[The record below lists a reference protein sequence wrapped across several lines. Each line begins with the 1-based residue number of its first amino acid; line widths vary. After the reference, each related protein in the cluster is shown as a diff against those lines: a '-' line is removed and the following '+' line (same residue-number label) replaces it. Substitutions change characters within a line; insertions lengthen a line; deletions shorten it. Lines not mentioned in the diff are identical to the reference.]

1 MKRKASQPQVIASA
15 SLPKVE
21 QTDKRRIRL
30 TREPFDLLSVNLV
43 TRGDLDLLEP
53 IEHVELG
60 QVERGVPVDHGR
72 ITHDDEV
79 EPTRPP
85 PSTGRD
91 TPFRANFL
99 QLNANV
105 LQERAMT

>member
-1 MKRKASQPQVIASA
+1 LK
-15 SLPKVE
+15 
-21 QTDKRRIRL
+21 L
-30 TREPFDLLSVNLV
+30 TRETFDLLPINLV

-72 ITHDDEV
+72 ITHDDEI

-91 TPFRANFL
+91 TPLGADFL
-99 QLNANV
+99 QLNTNV
-105 LQERAMT
+105 LYKRTSYFERSA

>member
-1 MKRKASQPQVIASA
+1 M
-15 SLPKVE
+15 PKVE